1 MTFIHLGQGGP
12 GAGVKEKVQNKSEDV
27 GVPTQQFVEET

>member
-1 MTFIHLGQGGP
+1 MTFIHLGPDGP
-12 GAGVKEKVQNKSEDV
+12 GAGVKEKVQNKSEGV

>member
-12 GAGVKEKVQNKSEDV
+12 GAGVKEKVQNKSEGVDV
-27 GVPTQQFVEET
+27 PIQQFVDVM